1 MFEQVVKFLYFS
13 WKFSSTL
20 FLNDELLLKPGNGNI
35 EIRFEVLRRC
45 LAKGHNSWKRI
56 KTFKTITS
64 CPALRGACGAPR
76 LILIFPIWG
85 TKKNHEQNSSK
96 KPRKNHQ
103 QSKNPSKIHR
113 PKTIKKHTF
122 SQFLL
127 FTNLSKLLQTD
138 QRRSETIENTWN
150 SSKKIKNDQENR
162 KRSKVIKV
170 IKNDQG
176 LWKTIK
182 SDQKSRKTIK
192 NFLNLHF
199 PKKWPRTIWNH
210 SESFLELL
218 KTFFKLF
225 VSKRQSNS
233 FENPLQGQTLNA
245 STALTKD
252 FEKRSKV
259 IKKIEKR
266 SKFF

>member
-1 MFEQVVKFLYFS
+1 M
-13 WKFSSTL
+13 
-20 FLNDELLLKPGNGNI
+20 D
-35 EIRFEVLRRC
+35 
-45 LAKGHNSWKRI
+45 
-56 KTFKTITS
+56 
-64 CPALRGACGAPR
+64 

-85 TKKNHEQNSSK
+85 TKKTHEQN
-96 KPRKNHQ
+96 PRKNTRKN
-103 QSKNPSKIHR
+103 QSTKNPSRIHR

-218 KTFFKLF
+218 NTFFKLF
-225 VSKRQSNS
+225 VSERQSNS
-233 FENPLQGQTLNA
+233 FENPLHGQTLNA

-259 IKKIEKR
+259 IKK
-266 SKFF
+266 SKNDQKFLKPSSYKKVT